1 MPAKMTNVAVYVDVD
16 LTLVDEHQRLKPN
29 AWEGLLTL
37 REAGCRLFLW
47 STNGSDYSRRI
58 AERHEIAPL
67 FEAFLPKPDVFV
79 DDMPATV
86 LNGLLF
92 DVGEHGG
99 DWQALAD
106 RIVRDHVRVPTSS
119 RPTPTPPPV

>member
-1 MPAKMTNVAVYVDVD
+1 MARRMKNVAVYVDVD

-47 STNGSDYSRRI
+47 STNGADYCRQI
-58 AERHEIAPL
+58 AERHELAPL
-67 FEAFLPKPDVFV
+67 FEAFLPKPDVYV
-79 DDMPATV
+79 DDMPSTF

-92 DVGEHGG
+92 DVAEHTG

-106 RIVRDHVRVPTSS
+106 RIVRDHVQVPAKS
-119 RPTPTPPPV
+119 PGA